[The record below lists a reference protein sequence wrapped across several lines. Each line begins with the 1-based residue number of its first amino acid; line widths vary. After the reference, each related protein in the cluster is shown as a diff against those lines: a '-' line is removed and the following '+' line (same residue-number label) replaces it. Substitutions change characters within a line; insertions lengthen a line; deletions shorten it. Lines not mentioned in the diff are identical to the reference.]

1 MRLIENLI
9 LRSYH
14 LFDYDWTPLSRNPC
28 WLCSV
33 AHHSH
38 CYMMITRFCRIAT
51 ILFMLVN
58 SYHEKTQFCSMRMIN
73 LLQTTYLNPGIVSA
87 ESSLCA
93 TIHWGSSCVCLICVD
108 WLLPPVNI
116 LYINYDLTLDGRA
129 DLQFN
134 YFTPMN
140 SMNLM
145 NLMNLMTLMN
155 LIN

>member
-1 MRLIENLI
+1 
-9 LRSYH
+9 
-14 LFDYDWTPLSRNPC
+14 
-28 WLCSV
+28 
-33 AHHSH
+33 
-38 CYMMITRFCRIAT
+38 
-51 ILFMLVN
+51 
-58 SYHEKTQFCSMRMIN
+58 MRMIN

-140 SMNLM
+140 SMNLT
-145 NLMNLMTLMN
+145 NLMTLMN
-155 LIN
+155 LINLINLMNLLNFLNLINLMSLISSMRILQILPRHLARKNLKHPLPTNKPSRVP